1 MSSEEAV
8 PLPDLDIKQLRRL
21 MGDVIT
27 FSQTGDSE
35 VELKHRI
42 SQIIEDFDMPTTE
55 NAEILKQLK
64 KLNTNMEAMKVDM
77 KAMRVDME
85 AMQATLIR
93 RTSLQHHKNQKG
105 GKTILLVPLQNGRI
119 PQLEPF
125 NGDTAYASD
134 VKSMT
139 DPQLDAALKVYGINS
154 VPEKERLNYFLQ
166 LLGYPVELD
175 EENEDED
182 E

>member
-64 KLNTNMEAMKVDM
+64 KLNTNMEAM
-77 KAMRVDME
+77 RVDMTD
-85 AMQATLIR
+85 MQATLIR
-93 RTSLQHHKNQKG
+93 RTSLQHHKNQQG

-125 NGDTAYASD
+125 NGDFAIISD
-134 VKSMT
+134 VKHMT
-139 DPQLDAALKVYGINS
+139 DHQLDAALKVYGINS

-182 E
+182 EDE

>member
-21 MGDVIT
+21 MCDVLA
-27 FSQTGDSE
+27 FSKTGDSE

-64 KLNTNMEAMKVDM
+64 KLNTNMEAM
-77 KAMRVDME
+77 RVDMTD
-85 AMQATLIR
+85 MQATLIR

-105 GKTILLVPLQNGRI
+105 GKTILLVPLENGRI

>member
-8 PLPDLDIKQLRRL
+8 PLPDLEIKQLRRL

-64 KLNTNMEAMKVDM
+64 KLNTNMEAM
-77 KAMRVDME
+77 RVDMTD
-85 AMQATLIR
+85 MQATLIR

-182 E
+182 EDE